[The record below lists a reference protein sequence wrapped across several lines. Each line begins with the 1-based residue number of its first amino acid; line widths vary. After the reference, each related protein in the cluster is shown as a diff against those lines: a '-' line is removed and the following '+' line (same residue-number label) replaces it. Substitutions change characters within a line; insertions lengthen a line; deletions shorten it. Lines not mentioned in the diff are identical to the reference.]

1 MELKIYYYGIFSKIA
16 GKSMETIDF
25 NGKSL
30 KDLKEFLK
38 NRYPDIGDAIISI
51 NFRTFDDDHELHE
64 NDEIVVMA
72 PGPWWLINFKYI

>member
-1 MELKIYYYGIFSKIA
+1 MKMELKIYYYGIFSKIA

-38 NRYPDIGDAIISI
+38 NRYSDIGDAIISI
-51 NFRTFDDDHELHE
+51 NFRTFDDDHELKE
-64 NDEIVVMA
+64 NDEILVMA
-72 PGPWWLINFKYI
+72 PGPGG